1 MIYLASSSPRRA
13 ELLTQIGVKFDIIRV
28 NIDESPLARE
38 SVEELVKRLSR
49 AKGIKG
55 RELLSAMKQD
65 DLVLAAD
72 TLINLN
78 GQVLGKP
85 SSIDHC
91 CTMLRQLSGRQHEV
105 LTAVALISQQGQ
117 ISQKCSINELTFKD
131 LTDTE
136 IEQYCNSEEPRDKAG
151 AYAIQGKAA
160 IFIKHLVG
168 SYSAVMGL
176 PLFETAQ
183 LLQQAGHGIQ
193 DSTYKINNDDE

>member
-13 ELLTQIGVKFDIIRV
+13 ELLTQIGVKFNILRAD
-28 NIDESPLARE
+28 IDETPLEGEPA
-38 SVEELVKRLSR
+38 EELVQRLSR
-49 AKGIKG
+49 EKAIKG
-55 RELLSAMKQD
+55 KGLIPDMQSD

-72 TLINLN
+72 TLISSQ

-85 SSIDHC
+85 ESQTHC
-91 CTMLRQLSGRQHEV
+91 CSMLRQLSGQKHQV
-105 LTAVALISQQGQ
+105 LTAVALINKQGLVTEE
-117 ISQKCSINELTFKD
+117 CCVNEIIFKD
-131 LTDTE
+131 LTDSE
-136 IEQYCNSEEPRDKAG
+136 IEQYCSSEEPYDKAG

-183 LLQQAGHGIQ
+183 LLEQAEHYIK
-193 DSTYKINNDDE
+193 DIT